1 MSDDPSELPGPG
13 VTHDVTSFP
22 DYAFLLGWNFS
33 HIRTRRSCAQPCLL
47 MRNSER
53 FPPQCS
59 LHYPWREF
67 ASPVAAPPLLR
78 TIKLRLVLPCLEIS
92 LQ

>member
-1 MSDDPSELPGPG
+1 MSADRSNYRVQVSRMMSLP
-13 VTHDVTSFP
+13 FP

-33 HIRTRRSCAQPCLL
+33 HIRTTRSYAQLCLL

-53 FPPQCS
+53 FSSQSS

-67 ASPVAAPPLLR
+67 VSPASAPPLLR
-78 TIKLRLVLPCLEIS
+78 TIKLRLVLACLEIS